1 MPEYYKPKSKKVN
14 HCDYRKIILPRGC
27 DNIARILISS
37 NFLTEPEG
45 IVYQGFSR
53 HPLIKSGLA
62 YWVTNKQLCTGYTI
76 GNVYQPIFN
85 YPREEIAFQVRQYI
99 VTLGKIHTASARHHL
114 YKQELMKLHNK
125 KIPTEIVEHIANYA
139 WDIMLLL

>member
-1 MPEYYKPKSKKVN
+1 MPEYYKPKTKKVN
-14 HCDYRKIILPRGC
+14 HCHYRKIILPRGY
-27 DNIARILISS
+27 DNIVPILISS
-37 NFLTEPEG
+37 NFLTKSEG
-45 IVYQGFSR
+45 IFKLER
-53 HPLIKSGLA
+53 IHPLIKYGLA
-62 YWVTNKQLCTGYTI
+62 YWVTNKQLCTGYMV

-85 YPREEIAFQVRQYI
+85 YTREEISFQVRQYI

-125 KIPTEIVEHIANYA
+125 KIPTELVEHIANYA